1 MKQIDIAFSQVADA
15 TTKPPVLVLQ
25 AMGGQGKSQIALE
38 YCRRSRSRFQA
49 IFWIDATSDASVQG
63 GFERIAKKFDPLA
76 ATGPR
81 DRDEKI
87 DLVQKKLA
95 NLEEEWLLVF
105 DNYDDLSSYKLRP
118 YLPTSKQPSFNTKSF
133 VKTELFRWTRLHHS
147 HQPSRSVGW
156 LRTA

>member
-1 MKQIDIAFSQVADA
+1 
-15 TTKPPVLVLQ
+15 
-25 AMGGQGKSQIALE
+25 MGGQGKSQIALE

-63 GFERIAKKFDPLA
+63 GFERIAKKFDPSA
-76 ATGPR
+76 AVGPH

-87 DLVQKKLA
+87 DLILEKLA

-118 YLPTSKQPSFNTKSF
+118 YLPSSKQPFF
-133 VKTELFRWTRLHHS
+133 QHLVVL
-147 HQPSRSVGW
+147 
-156 LRTA
+156 